1 MKRIIVIFFI
11 LALFAAC
18 VPTPETE
25 FVTHKDTEEM
35 LEKAAATPVSD
46 VVGYSGGADA
56 NGELPEA
63 PHIRERYKIPETLSE
78 TVTEADGHF
87 TVNID
92 ARVEVPDVVDIPI
105 IRVEK
110 GTFTQD
116 EITRLFSVL
125 TKGRPLF
132 HNGNQM
138 TKSEIAALIA
148 RLEDELN
155 DPNSKLE
162 PDEKELLEEHIR
174 TNKERWQ
181 TAPDTIDGDVC
192 DGTIGVM
199 PYEENGETYTRYGF
213 QAFSR
218 DSLPQMYCTAEIPSS
233 DRFDG
238 CFFWFF
244 DQRSL
249 LSGSD
254 GDIKI
259 RIKDPQNPVELAE
272 YTNVTYTPAQAMA
285 DTETFFRD
293 NGFPFVKADTVTF
306 FPSKDGSQYGYQVRC
321 VRESEGVLG
330 TNPGSSTGGHGPDGY
345 TPAWMYERIEV
356 CIDAEGIYRFSW
368 HAPLKETEIVLP
380 ATNLMPFDTI
390 VQTMRQRLWL
400 EKQPWL
406 ILDESAVMGEDFPSD
421 LRIEITRVTLTLQR
435 VMEKNKFDSGLL
447 VPVWNFWGTITETR
461 VNKKTRATYED
472 FSDDR
477 YPRISINAIDGS
489 VIEWRLGY

>member
-1 MKRIIVIFFI
+1 MKRIISMFVIV
-11 LALFAAC
+11 LLLAAC

-63 PHIRERYKIPETLSE
+63 PHIRERYAIPETLSE

-110 GTFTQD
+110 ATFTQD
-116 EITRLFSVL
+116 EITRLFNAL
-125 TKGRPLF
+125 TKGRPLY

-138 TKSEIAALIA
+138 TKSDIAALIA
-148 RLEDELN
+148 RLENELN
-155 DPNSKLE
+155 DPNSNLG
-162 PDEKELLEEHIR
+162 PDDKELLEEHIQS
-174 TNKERWQ
+174 NKERWQ

-218 DSLPQMYCTAEIPSS
+218 DSLPQMYCQAEIPSS
-233 DRFDG
+233 ERFDA

-272 YTNVTYTPAQAMA
+272 YPNVTYTPAQAMA

-330 TNPGSSTGGHGPDGY
+330 TNPGASTGGHGPDGY

-356 CIDAEGIYRFSW
+356 CIDAEGIYSFSW

-390 VQTMRQRLWL
+390 TQTMRQRLWL

-406 ILDESAVMGEDFPSD
+406 MLNGSMINEEDYPSD

-489 VIEWRLGY
+489 VIDWHLGY

>member
-1 MKRIIVIFFI
+1 MKRIIVLLLT
-11 LALFAAC
+11 LAMLCAC
-18 VPTPETE
+18 QPTPETE

-35 LEKAAATPVSD
+35 LEKAASGWDA
-46 VVGYSGGADA
+46 VGSADGADTSE
-56 NGELPEA
+56 GLPDT
-63 PHIRERYKIPETLSE
+63 PHIRERYAIPETLCE
-78 TVTEADGHF
+78 TFTEADGHF
-87 TVNID
+87 IVNID
-92 ARVEVPDVVDIPI
+92 ARVDVPDVADIPI

-110 GTFTQD
+110 ATFTQD
-116 EITRLFSVL
+116 EITRLFNVL
-125 TKGRPLF
+125 TKGRPLY

-138 TKSEIAALIA
+138 TKSEIAELIA

-155 DPNSKLE
+155 DPNSNLG
-162 PDEKELLEEHIR
+162 PDDKELLEEHIR

-181 TAPDTIDGDVC
+181 TAPDEFSADVC
-192 DGTIGVM
+192 DGTIGVP

-218 DSLPQMYCTAEIPSS
+218 DSLPQMYCQAELPSS

-238 CFFWFF
+238 CFFWFV

-272 YTNVTYTPAQAMA
+272 YPNVTYTPAHAMA
-285 DTETFFRD
+285 DTEAFFRD

-330 TNPGSSTGGHGPDGY
+330 TNPDSLTGGYGPEGY
-345 TPAWMYERIEV
+345 TPRWQYERIEV
-356 CIDAEGIYRFSW
+356 CIDAEGIYSFSW

-380 ATNLMPFDTI
+380 ATSLLPFDTI
-390 VQTMRQRLWL
+390 VQTMRQRLWI

-406 ILDESAVMGEDFPSD
+406 MLDESVVMGEDFPSD
-421 LRIEITRVTLTLQR
+421 MRIEISRVTLTLQR
-435 VMEKNKFDSGLL
+435 VMEKNTFDSGLL
-447 VPVWNFWGTITETR
+447 VPVWNFWGTVTETR

-489 VIEWRLGY
+489 VIEGHLGY

>member
-1 MKRIIVIFFI
+1 MKRIIAVLLT
-11 LALFAAC
+11 LAALLAC

-46 VVGYSGGADA
+46 VVGFAGGTDA
-56 NGELPEA
+56 NGDLPEA

-116 EITRLFSVL
+116 EITRLFNVL
-125 TKGRPLF
+125 TKGQPLY

-155 DPNSKLE
+155 NPNSKLE

-218 DSLPQMYCTAEIPSS
+218 DSLPQMYCQAEIPSS
-233 DRFDG
+233 DRFDR
-238 CFFWFF
+238 CFFWFL

-259 RIKDPQNPVELAE
+259 RIKDPQNPVELVD
-272 YTNVTYTPAQAMA
+272 YPNVTYTPAQAMA
-285 DTETFFRD
+285 DTEMFFRD
-293 NGFPFVKADTVTF
+293 NGF
-306 FPSKDGSQYGYQVRC
+306 SVRQ
-321 VRESEGVLG
+321 S
-330 TNPGSSTGGHGPDGY
+330 GHGHLFPEQGRQSIRVSGQMC
-345 TPAWMYERIEV
+345 ARIGGRFGNESRL
-356 CIDAEGIYRFSW
+356 IDRRARS
-368 HAPLKETEIVLP
+368 
-380 ATNLMPFDTI
+380 
-390 VQTMRQRLWL
+390 RRLY
-400 EKQPWL
+400 
-406 ILDESAVMGEDFPSD
+406 A
-421 LRIEITRVTLTLQR
+421 
-435 VMEKNKFDSGLL
+435 GL
-447 VPVWNFWGTITETR
+447 VV
-461 VNKKTRATYED
+461 
-472 FSDDR
+472 
-477 YPRISINAIDGS
+477 
-489 VIEWRLGY
+489 

>member
-1 MKRIIVIFFI
+1 MKRIIVIFLI
-11 LALFAAC
+11 LALLAAC
-18 VPTPETE
+18 QPTPETE

-46 VVGYSGGADA
+46 VVGYSGSTDA

-63 PHIRERYKIPETLSE
+63 PHIRERYQIPETLSE

-105 IRVEK
+105 IRVEH
-110 GTFTQD
+110 GTFTQE
-116 EITRLFSVL
+116 EITRLYNVL
-125 TKGRPLF
+125 TKGRPLY

-138 TKSEIAALIA
+138 TKSEIAELIA

-181 TAPDTIDGDVC
+181 TAPDTVDEDVC

-199 PYEENGETYTRYGF
+199 QFEENGKTFTRYGF

-218 DSLPQMYCTAEIPSS
+218 DSLPQMYCQAEIPSS
-233 DRFDG
+233 DRFNE
-238 CFFWFF
+238 CNFWFS
-244 DQRSL
+244 DLRSL

-272 YTNVTYTPAQAMA
+272 YPNVTYTPAQAMT

-306 FPSKDGSQYGYQVRC
+306 FPSKDGSQYGYQVKC

-330 TNPGSSTGGHGPDGY
+330 TNPGLLTGGYSPDGY
-345 TPAWMYERIEV
+345 TPRWLYERIEV

-390 VQTMRQRLWL
+390 VQTMRQHLWI

-406 ILDESAVMGEDFPSD
+406 LLDESVVMEEDFPSD
-421 LRIEITRVTLTLQR
+421 MRIEISRVTLTLQR

-472 FSDDR
+472 FSDDS

-489 VIEWRLGY
+489 VIDWHLGY